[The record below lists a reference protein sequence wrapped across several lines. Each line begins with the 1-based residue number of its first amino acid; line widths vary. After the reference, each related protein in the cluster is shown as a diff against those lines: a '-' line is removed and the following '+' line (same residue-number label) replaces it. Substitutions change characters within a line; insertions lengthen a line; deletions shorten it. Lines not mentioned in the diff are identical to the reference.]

1 MAGRS
6 VRVFLAVLVLA
17 SCTSGGSNGG
27 TLLTEARPAT
37 TMPAVTASTTVPD
50 ATSTSSSTTSS
61 TRISST
67 TTTVVE
73 VAGGGADD
81 GGTLVQ
87 LPVTG
92 PEPGIAVAAL
102 LALAVGVWLLHWSWR
117 ERAVLVRAVLHRRAP
132 IGDWP
137 PNAVDARTVNDRRFR
152 RAARREARRLG
163 IDFVDGVD
171 AFATRWAEAHESI
184 DDLEPVGLGWLADW
198 KRAMTVAARRIYG

>member
-50 ATSTSSSTTSS
+50 ATSTSSTTTSP
-61 TRISST
+61 TTTSST

-73 VAGGGADD
+73 VAGGADD